1 MKTSLI
7 IDLAGNLQ
15 SRSRQYAQALT
26 GLSETGR
33 RSFAAL
39 RSSAV
44 SLGRGI
50 DAVSNRYTA

>member
-50 DAVSNRYTA
+50 DAVS